1 MAGLQPGQMIDE
13 YRIISKIGKGGM
25 ATVYKA
31 YQASVDRYVAI
42 KVLSYLLVDS
52 EEFLGRFKQEARLIA
67 RLEHPNILP
76 VYDYGED
83 KGIPYLVMRFLD
95 AGTLKDRMHQFAAER
110 APNIVPENGAVFEKI
125 QASDRPRAPRMTL
138 EEIDSIFSQLADAL
152 GYAHD
157 NGVIHRDIKPS
168 NVMLDRRGRIFLTDF
183 GIAKLIEATGDGTN
197 VFTSETVQLFTAT
210 GAITGT
216 PDYMSP
222 EQAQGLRLDQRSDMY
237 SAAIVLYEMLTGRV
251 PFDAETPMAVIMKQ
265 ISEPLPQPSLIRP
278 DLHPAIEAVVMKAL
292 EKSPTKR
299 YDTMHDFLAAWKE
312 ADAEAEWAARQENQ
326 ERSAEAGLIPLTKVE
341 STADTDGKDHRY
353 GTEHRYGKEP
363 LIGKESLSG
372 KEPLDGKE
380 QLAAGSKTPTP
391 EEKKPVV
398 PAKEPVGI
406 QEVEVKQ
413 VETPAVNNPAPV
425 KNPLATTPP
434 PAGSLHGLEDEPWQA
449 PDKGKPPFQYTQNG
463 EEGKIF
469 LHIRNNGDSSIQAL
483 PRKHPSANMNR
494 RILLIAGAV
503 AMLILLIVGLAAGLN
518 LMDFLHQVP

>member
-13 YRIISKIGKGGM
+13 YRIICKIGKGGM

-31 YQASVDRYVAI
+31 HQASVDRYVAI

-83 KGIPYLVMRFLD
+83 RGIPYLVMRYLD
-95 AGTLKDRMHQFAAER
+95 AGTLKDRMRQFAAEPIPIR
-110 APNIVPENGAVFEKI
+110 GLDNGSNEEIATNQPK
-125 QASDRPRAPRMTL
+125 APRMTL
-138 EEIDSIFSQLADAL
+138 VEVDSIFSQLADAL

-222 EQAQGLRLDQRSDMY
+222 EQAQGLRLDQRSDLY
-237 SAAIVLYEMLTGRV
+237 SSGIMLYEMLTGKV

-265 ISEPLPQPSLIRP
+265 ISEPLPLPSINRP
-278 DLHPAIEAVVMKAL
+278 DLHPAIETVMMKAL
-292 EKSPTKR
+292 EKSPAKR
-299 YDTMHDFLAAWKE
+299 YASMHEFLAAWKK
-312 ADAEAEWAARQENQ
+312 AVAEAE
-326 ERSAEAGLIPLTKVE
+326 SAEVQVERGKTIEEEITPLPEVE
-341 STADTDGKDHRY
+341 STPAVEMDS
-353 GTEHRYGKEP
+353 GTPKPEKKNHAVINEERLGVLEP
-363 LIGKESLSG
+363 KV
-372 KEPLDGKE
+372 E
-380 QLAAGSKTPTP
+380 QVKASEKSQTPPFTPTP
-391 EEKKPVV
+391 VKS
-398 PAKEPVGI
+398 PAA
-406 QEVEVKQ
+406 
-413 VETPAVNNPAPV
+413 TP
-425 KNPLATTPP
+425 PP
-434 PAGSLHGLEDEPWQA
+434 PAGSLHGLENDPWIA
-449 PDKGKPPFQYTQNG
+449 PGNGKPRYQYTRQG

-469 LHIRNNGDSSIQAL
+469 LHTRNNGVASGQVL
-483 PRKHPSANMNR
+483 PGKHGSASLNR
-494 RILLIAGAV
+494 RIVLIAGAV
-503 AMLILLIVGLAAGLN
+503 AALILLIVGLAVGFYLV
-518 LMDFLHQVP
+518 DFFTSIAIFYW